1 MRTSCRRIAD
11 ANRRGVGDSL
21 IRDLRVDRN
30 SNIALGCAIFQL
42 LRASLIMSD
51 EVVCA
56 GEVVLFEQLELYWS
70 LINDGGI
77 GGDAQC
83 EEKERGK

>member
-11 ANRRGVGDSL
+11 ANRRGVSDSL
-21 IRDLRVDRN
+21 IRDRHVDRN
-30 SNIALGCAIFQL
+30 SNIALICAIFQL

-51 EVVCA
+51 EVVGA
-56 GEVVLFEQLELYWS
+56 GEVVLFEQCKLYRR

-77 GGDAQC
+77 GDDAQC